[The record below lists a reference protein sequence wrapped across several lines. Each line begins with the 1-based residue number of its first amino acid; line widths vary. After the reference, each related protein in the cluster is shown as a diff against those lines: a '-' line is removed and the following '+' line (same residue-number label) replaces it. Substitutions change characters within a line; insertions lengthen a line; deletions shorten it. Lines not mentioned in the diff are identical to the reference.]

1 MTNEAASGLMLRAA
15 TAADAPLLHRL
26 MLAAYEEYRDTL
38 VPASGAF
45 EESVEDVRRAIVEG
59 GGVVVLLDGEPVGC
73 GRYDIDPER
82 AYIEVGRLSVLPPYR
97 GRGVAELM
105 LDWFEERAAALAF
118 PEVRLG
124 VRLNL
129 PRNIVLYQRA
139 GYSIYDYED
148 RPGYGRIAAWMR
160 KLVGSNHDNNDIA

>member
-1 MTNEAASGLMLRAA
+1 MTDEATPRLTLRAA
-15 TAADAPLLHRL
+15 TAADAPLLHKL
-26 MLAAYEEYRDTL
+26 MLAAYEEYRNTL

-59 GGVVVLLDGEPVGC
+59 GGVIVLLDGEPVGC

-82 AYIEVGRLSVLPPYR
+82 AFIEVGRLSVLPSFRSR
-97 GRGVAELM
+97 GIATRM
-105 LDWFEERAAALAF
+105 LVWFEEHAVVLAV

-129 PRNIVLYQRA
+129 PRNIALYERA
-139 GYSIYDYED
+139 GYSIYDYEH
-148 RPGYGRIAAWMR
+148 RPGYGRVAAWMR
-160 KLVGSNHDNNDIA
+160 KLVRSQP

>member
-1 MTNEAASGLMLRAA
+1 VNRQSSSPLTLRAA
-15 TAADAPLLHRL
+15 TADDAPLLHHL

-45 EESVEDVRRAIVEG
+45 EETVEDVRCAIVEG

-73 GRYDIDPER
+73 GRFDIGPER
-82 AYIEVGRLSVLPPYR
+82 AFIEVGRLSVVPARR
-97 GRGVAELM
+97 GGGIATRM
-105 LDWFEERAAALAF
+105 LKWFEERAAVLSI

-129 PRNIVLYQRA
+129 PRNIALYERA
-139 GYSIYDYED
+139 GYSAYDYED
-148 RPGYGRIAAWMR
+148 RPGYGRVAVWIR
-160 KLVGSNHDNNDIA
+160 KAVRSST